1 MNERNQLAIFI
12 FYCLITK
19 NMQQLAGC
27 IIYMLHFQNAT
38 AELKRKWDW
47 FLPFLMFLKMLFCS
61 FHLSGSWK
69 EHSEFLKPV
78 TGIIVCILDVDTVV
92 NKSIPGDNLLFTI

>member
-1 MNERNQLAIFI
+1 MQKNTFPSCLYPVLLELDPYTENYKMNERNQLAIFI

-38 AELKRKWDW
+38 AELKRKWD
-47 FLPFLMFLKMLFCS
+47 
-61 FHLSGSWK
+61 
-69 EHSEFLKPV
+69 
-78 TGIIVCILDVDTVV
+78 
-92 NKSIPGDNLLFTI
+92 